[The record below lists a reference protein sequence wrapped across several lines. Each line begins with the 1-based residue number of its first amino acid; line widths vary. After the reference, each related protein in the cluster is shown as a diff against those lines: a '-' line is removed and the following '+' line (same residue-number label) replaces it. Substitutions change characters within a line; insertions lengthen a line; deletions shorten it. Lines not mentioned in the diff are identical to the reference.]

1 MAPAGAI
8 GVFGA
13 RTGRQAVT
21 VDSIGAAGATPAAA
35 LKAAKAAEATH
46 PSVSVVMPCLN
57 EEETVGAC
65 VAKAV
70 GWLERRG
77 IPGEVLV
84 VDNGSTDRS
93 VEIAEDAGARVI
105 HERRRGYGQA
115 YLRGFAEARGDYIV
129 MGDSDDTYD
138 FSDLDALVAPL
149 DRGADMVLGNRFA
162 GGIANGAMPWAHRY
176 IGSPIINFVI
186 RLFFGTRIGD
196 SQSGLRAFRR
206 GVTERLGLRSSG
218 MELASE
224 MIVSASRAG
233 LTIAEVPAPYAIR
246 RGESK
251 LNTVRD
257 GWRHLRYLLLAA
269 PDFLFTLPGAAFVVL
284 GVLATRPLPRL
295 AGGRC
300 FRPSDVATG
309 IRWHDP
315 AGDRR
320 ERSPLRRNREALRRL
335 AWPPAR
341 GPMGSPVP
349 TLVPARGAAGSGRDP
364 VRRRAHHGAPPVR
377 RLDDER
383 GRGQGARH
391 GGAGADTD
399 DRRGGARARR
409 VPRRDGRFGRAARAP
424 SSRSWIPCALPSST
438 TRSTRGS
445 PAVPR
450 GGSVRSGGGWPSATR
465 CTSSAGSGGRGRR
478 RSSVRG

>member
-1 MAPAGAI
+1 LTVESIGAPSATAAA
-8 GVFGA
+8 GA
-13 RTGRQAVT
+13 RT
-21 VDSIGAAGATPAAA
+21 
-35 LKAAKAAEATH
+35 AETTH
-46 PSVSVVMPCLN
+46 PSVSIVMPCLD

-65 VAKAV
+65 VTKAV

-93 VEIAEDAGARVI
+93 VEIAEAAGARVI

-115 YLRGFAEARGDYIV
+115 YLRGFAEARSEYIV

-176 IGSPIINFVI
+176 IGSPIINMVI

-206 GVTERLGLRSSG
+206 GVTERLGLESSG

-224 MIVSASRAG
+224 MIVSAARAG
-233 LTIAEVPAPYAIR
+233 MTIAEVPAPYAIR

-269 PDFLFTLPGAAFVVL
+269 PDFLFTLPGAAMVVL
-284 GVLATRPLPRL
+284 GVAATLIALIVPEGLAIGPLTWRPVFAGTILLAIGVNAVLFGVIAKLYGVTHGLLREDRWARIYRRWFRLEAVLGLAALLFVAGLITEVLLFGAWTTSAVAIEGLSLAALAQTLMIVGAELGL
-295 AGGRC
+295 AG
-300 FRPSDVATG
+300 FLLVTV
-309 IRWHDP
+309 DP
-315 AGDRR
+315 R
-320 ERSPLRRNREALRRL
+320 
-335 AWPPAR
+335 
-341 GPMGSPVP
+341 
-349 TLVPARGAAGSGRDP
+349 
-364 VRRRAHHGAPPVR
+364 
-377 RLDDER
+377 
-383 GRGQGARH
+383 
-391 GGAGADTD
+391 
-399 DRRGGARARR
+399 
-409 VPRRDGRFGRAARAP
+409 
-424 SSRSWIPCALPSST
+424 
-438 TRSTRGS
+438 
-445 PAVPR
+445 
-450 GGSVRSGGGWPSATR
+450 
-465 CTSSAGSGGRGRR
+465 
-478 RSSVRG
+478 

>member
-8 GVFGA
+8 
-13 RTGRQAVT
+13 AVSSGSCALT
-21 VDSIGAAGATPAAA
+21 IESVSAAGAIAPERAAA
-35 LKAAKAAEATH
+35 GAAEAVH
-46 PSVSVVMPCLN
+46 PSVSIVMPCLD
-57 EEETVGAC
+57 EEATVGVC
-65 VAKAV
+65 VEKAV
-70 GWLERRG
+70 GWLARRE

-93 VEIAEDAGARVI
+93 IEIAEAAGARVI

-149 DRGADMVLGNRFA
+149 DRGADMVVGNRFA

-233 LTIAEVPAPYAIR
+233 LNITEVPAPYAIR

-257 GWRHLRYLLLAA
+257 GWRHLRFLLLAA
-269 PDFLFTLPGAAFVVL
+269 PDFLFTLPGVALVMLGLASTVVSLTSPEGVVIGPLTWRPIFAGTILLAIGVNAVLFGVIAKLFGVSHGFLREDRWSRLYRRAFRL
-284 GVLATRPLPRL
+284 EAVLALAAILFVGGLVIEVLLFGAWTTSAVAIQGLSLAALAQTMMIVGAELGL
-295 AGGRC
+295 AG
-300 FRPSDVATG
+300 F
-309 IRWHDP
+309 
-315 AGDRR
+315 
-320 ERSPLRRNREALRRL
+320 
-335 AWPPAR
+335 
-341 GPMGSPVP
+341 
-349 TLVPARGAAGSGRDP
+349 LVVTVD
-364 VRRRAHHGAPPVR
+364 
-377 RLDDER
+377 
-383 GRGQGARH
+383 
-391 GGAGADTD
+391 
-399 DRRGGARARR
+399 
-409 VPRRDGRFGRAARAP
+409 
-424 SSRSWIPCALPSST
+424 
-438 TRSTRGS
+438 
-445 PAVPR
+445 
-450 GGSVRSGGGWPSATR
+450 SA
-465 CTSSAGSGGRGRR
+465 
-478 RSSVRG
+478 